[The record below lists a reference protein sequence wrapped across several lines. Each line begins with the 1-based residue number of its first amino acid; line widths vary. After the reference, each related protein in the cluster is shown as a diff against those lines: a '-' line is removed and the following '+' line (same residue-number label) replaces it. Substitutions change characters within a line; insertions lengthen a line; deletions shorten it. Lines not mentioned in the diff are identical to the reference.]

1 MNNNNNNNNNSKIQL
16 EVLGLSYNQNMGNSY
31 TLILQE
37 SKGNRKIPI
46 VIGEPETQS
55 IVMVLEGIM
64 TQRPMTHDL
73 FIKLCLE
80 HNIEMDEILIYKL
93 EEGVF
98 YSKLICKDIMNNV
111 KEIDSRTS
119 DAIALALRFE
129 CPIYINEDI
138 MDISSIDIGDDNKK
152 IEISDLPEYNKK
164 ELEKKLEE
172 AIRIEDYESASTI
185 RDIIN
190 KKRKN

>member
-46 VIGEPETQS
+46 VIGESETQS
-55 IVMVLEGIM
+55 IIMVLEGVM

-73 FIKLCLE
+73 FVKLCLE